1 MNDTKK
7 QLKNFTITMA
17 SGIRYGGKFLNE
29 AQVLKAYAHCTHN
42 IVKIEQR
49 NIWTPEEQEEMDQ
62 DKAWHRAR

>member
-17 SGIRYGGKFLNE
+17 SGIRYGGKFLDE
-29 AQVLKAYAHCTHN
+29 AQVLKTYAHCIHKV
-42 IVKIEQR
+42 VKIEQR
-49 NIWTPEEQEEMDQ
+49 NIWTPEEEEEMDQ